1 MITVKRKLKLSRE
14 AHGRRRVTKPKPKSV
29 EVEPGRIPRISR
41 LMALAIRLDEML
53 RSGEVTD
60 QTELARLGHVSQPRM
75 TQILNLTLLASD
87 IQEELLHQPRA
98 TTGKDPIT
106 ERDMRP
112 IVAEVDWG
120 MQRGT
125 LAEVYHFATT
135 TAASDSSEA
144 CHLQTIHS
152 NAQPVLRS
160 AKRSGD
166 QTDLAKG
173 AWILDIPPLLAATLR
188 RNSEPLASVGR

>member
-1 MITVKRKLKLSRE
+1 
-14 AHGRRRVTKPKPKSV
+14 
-29 EVEPGRIPRISR
+29 
-41 LMALAIRLDEML
+41 MALAIRFDQLTQ
-53 RSGEVTD
+53 SGDVAD
-60 QTELARLGHVSQPRM
+60 YAELARLGHVSRARLS
-75 TQILNLTLLASD
+75 QIMNLLCLAPD
-87 IQEELLHQPRA
+87 IQETVLFLPAVER
-98 TTGKDPIT
+98 GRDPVT
-106 ERDMRP
+106 ERELRP

-120 MQRGT
+120 RLRGRW
-125 LAEVYHFATT
+125 AEVYHFAMT

-152 NAQPVLRS
+152 NAQPALRS

-188 RNSEPLASVGR
+188 RNSEPLASVER